1 MLNQKGNISFGS
13 VCNPGRVRKASP
25 SRTEPSLRRE
35 SSEDHRVCIM
45 GTNTEQDVTE
55 PQPHPGGERLGG
67 PRRGQ
72 PPAKGQL
79 EGQKGAHLESED
91 LGPSAD
97 YVR

>member
-1 MLNQKGNISFGS
+1 
-13 VCNPGRVRKASP
+13 
-25 SRTEPSLRRE
+25 
-35 SSEDHRVCIM
+35 M
-45 GTNTEQDVTE
+45 GTNMEQDVTE

-72 PPAKGQL
+72 PAVKGQL
-79 EGQKGAHLESED
+79 EGQKGAHWESKD